1 MKYLIKGKYE
11 VIGTDKIHISELP
24 IGVWTDDFKSLL
36 ESLTETSDSNG
47 KKVTPIVKDYDD
59 MSKDT
64 NVNFTITLHKGKLS
78 ELESKSSDYGCNSLE
93 KVFKLY
99 TTSSTSNMHLF
110 DAEDKLKKYTNVS
123 EIINDYYTTRLDLYR
138 VRKEYLIDTLT
149 EEVQILS
156 NKANYIQEV
165 LNSTIDLR
173 KKTKEQVYKMLEDKK
188 YDKHSKDDDYKYLI
202 KMPMDSVTEENVAKI
217 IKDYEL
223 KMEEIEEVKSTTIQ
237 EMWLKELDTLH
248 SHYIQYSEER
258 QRSMK
263 DVLSNKTKS
272 VSKVKKIKTKLK

>member
-1 MKYLIKGKYE
+1 
-11 VIGTDKIHISELP
+11 
-24 IGVWTDDFKSLL
+24 
-36 ESLTETSDSNG
+36 
-47 KKVTPIVKDYDD
+47 